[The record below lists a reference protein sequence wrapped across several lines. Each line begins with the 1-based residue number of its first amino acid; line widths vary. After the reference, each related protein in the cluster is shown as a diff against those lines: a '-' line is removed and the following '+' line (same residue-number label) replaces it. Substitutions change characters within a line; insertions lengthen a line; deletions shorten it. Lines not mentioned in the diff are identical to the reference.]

1 MNKRNQLIAVTTVG
15 ALALTG
21 CTTLSAGTGNDVVTS
36 EVDPNTTAVTNV
48 DDSQSLKAGERVK
61 VTATSPWVIEDVV
74 VGSSSGEVHATV
86 AAPTQWSSAP
96 LEPLQSTTYEVKM
109 RNATTGDVTVVNR
122 KVVSGAP
129 AKTFTADFSPEMG
142 KKKTPQSFGVGIIPK
157 VTFSKE
163 VPTANRKALTN
174 RIAVTNASAPVTGS
188 WRWIDST
195 TAAFRPSTK
204 FWPGHATITMA
215 ANLENARISGGKG
228 TSDAWGTGT
237 VTSSFKTARAM
248 VITLNGGSTS
258 GFATV
263 DGKKVRKFGISLG
276 RSGFTTRSGIKTITD
291 IIRVQRMTNE
301 GVTNTEQ
308 YDLQVPFAMRLT
320 DTGEFLHGAPWNG
333 NIGYANTSHGCSNLS
348 YSDASWFFSRV
359 KYGDPVVTTGTG
371 RPMETWNGPGALWNI
386 PYSKWASV
394 KT

>member
-1 MNKRNQLIAVTTVG
+1 MNKRIQFTAVAVIG

-48 DDSQSLKAGERVK
+48 DAKQSLKAGERVK
-61 VTATSPWVIEDVV
+61 ITATSPWVIESVT
-74 VGSSSGEVHATV
+74 VGTPAGETD
-86 AAPTQWSSAP
+86 AAIPSPTQWASAP
-96 LEPLQSTTYEVKM
+96 LEPLQATTYRVKM
-109 RNATTGDVTVVNR
+109 RNATTGESTEVNR

-129 AKTFTADFSPEMG
+129 AKTFTAEFTPEMG
-142 KKKTPQSFGVGIIPK
+142 KKDTPQSFGVGIIPK

-163 VPTANRKALTN
+163 VPVANRKALTD
-174 RIAVTNASAPVTGS
+174 RITVTSTPTPVTGS

-204 FWPGHATITMA
+204 FWPGNSTITMA
-215 ANLENARISGGKG
+215 ANLANARIAG
-228 TSDAWGTGT
+228 TKNSADAWGSGT
-237 VTSSFKTARAM
+237 VTSSFKTARAL
-248 VITLNGGSTS
+248 VVNLNGRSTS
-258 GFATV
+258 GYVTIN
-263 DGKKVRKFGISLG
+263 GKKVKKFGISLG
-276 RSGFTTRSGIKTITD
+276 KSGFTTRSGIKTITD

-308 YDLQVPFAMRLT
+308 YDLQVPFAMRIT
-320 DTGEFLHGAPWNG
+320 DTGEFVHGAPWNG
-333 NIGYANTSHGCSNLS
+333 NIGYANTSHGCSNLT
-348 YSDASWFFSRV
+348 YSDAQWLFNRA

-371 RPMETWNGPGALWNI
+371 RAMETWNGPGALWNI
-386 PYSKWASV
+386 PYAKWASV